1 MGGGLSEVG
10 CVSEIVR
17 VKLYERVCACAIACH
32 VYLEGMLW
40 LAIAAEER
48 AHITD

>member
-1 MGGGLSEVG
+1 MSEFVLAQLLVMCRGL
-10 CVSEIVR
+10 
-17 VKLYERVCACAIACH
+17 L
-32 VYLEGMLW
+32 YLEGMLW